1 MAVGGW
7 GESWEASQRRQR
19 LVNAWREEPTVSRW
33 TGVGGAPS
41 PPRRPSWILQAGGWG
56 GVGRGLMVSE
66 Q

>member
-7 GESWEASQRRQR
+7 GESWEASQRGQR
-19 LVNAWREEPTVSRW
+19 LVNAWREEPTISRW

-41 PPRRPSWILQAGGWG
+41 PPRRLQAGGWG
-56 GVGRGLMVSE
+56 GVGRGLTVSE